1 MSISMGRVH
10 IRTSAE
16 RASAQRQELFAK
28 EIPVSFAI
36 DWKQSSDGNLSEA
49 IQEEGLSVLR
59 QLVGECERLR
69 VPREAA
75 RCAIATEV
83 FRKAQRA
90 GNGAGYLEKVLK
102 ELALPVRVLSQ
113 HEEAEVGFRTAL
125 ALADVPNVICWDSGG
140 ASFQITMR
148 GDDGLQGPKPGILTS
163 SSTFDL
169 PGYLGGLGTGVVTS
183 ICVEEVQKRT
193 MAPKVTPNPVDSKAA
208 DELVVALKTRLDVVP
223 SWLKQSVVTAIGGP
237 NSMFCVAFEA
247 LGKRQYRP
255 SEIREV
261 LKSVVDQTDEELS
274 SRAFCQGELREP
286 PGYIVPKIALLLA
299 VMEHCEISEVHFC
312 STIGSCPGLLI
323 SDEYFQ
329 TLENA
334 RLKMIS
340 VLARQLERLRV
351 FRLQAPIAN
360 RGWCFGGFGGAL
372 LGGATFAQGVL
383 GLRRAL
389 LIAPVVAG
397 VAPQAEGFTE
407 TPSGLQYKVLLDG
420 DGPIPTTGQRIKA
433 DYTGWLDD
441 FESDKK
447 FDSSRDRRQPLEFQV
462 GIGKVIKGWDEAL
475 LSMKVGERRQIIVP
489 PQLGYGSRGIGPIP
503 PGATLYFD
511 VELKSIAT
519 R

>member
-1 MSISMGRVH
+1 MSRCLRAAFDIGSGATKLMV
-10 IRTSAE
+10 AE
-16 RASAQRQELFAK
+16 VEKGKVMKELFAK

-83 FRKAQRA
+83 FRKA

-148 GDDGLQGPKPGILTS
+148 GDDGLQ
-163 SSTFDL
+163 
-169 PGYLGGLGTGVVTS
+169 GYLGGLGTGVVTS

-274 SRAFCQGELREP
+274 SRAFCQGR
-286 PGYIVPKIALLLA
+286 
-299 VMEHCEISEVHFC
+299 
-312 STIGSCPGLLI
+312 SCV
-323 SDEYFQ
+323 SH
-329 TLENA
+329 
-334 RLKMIS
+334 R
-340 VLARQLERLRV
+340 
-351 FRLQAPIAN
+351 
-360 RGWCFGGFGGAL
+360 
-372 LGGATFAQGVL
+372 
-383 GLRRAL
+383 
-389 LIAPVVAG
+389 
-397 VAPQAEGFTE
+397 
-407 TPSGLQYKVLLDG
+407 
-420 DGPIPTTGQRIKA
+420 
-433 DYTGWLDD
+433 
-441 FESDKK
+441 
-447 FDSSRDRRQPLEFQV
+447 
-462 GIGKVIKGWDEAL
+462 
-475 LSMKVGERRQIIVP
+475 
-489 PQLGYGSRGIGPIP
+489 
-503 PGATLYFD
+503 ATLYPRSHCFWP
-511 VELKSIAT
+511 
-519 R
+519 